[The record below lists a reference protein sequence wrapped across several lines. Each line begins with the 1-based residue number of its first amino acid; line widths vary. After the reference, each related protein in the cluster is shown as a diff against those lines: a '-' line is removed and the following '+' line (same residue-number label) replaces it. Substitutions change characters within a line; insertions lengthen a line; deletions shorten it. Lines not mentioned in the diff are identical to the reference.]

1 MPPALSGGVLM
12 RPLAAAILLCAAVA
26 HGAVVDGDWPSF
38 RGDSQLTGMAPAF
51 PPGRLRLAW
60 TLDTAA
66 MIAPDSAR
74 GIDAGIESTAA
85 VVAGKVYVGTLD
97 GRMLAVDLTD
107 GELLWTYEVGAEVKS
122 SPAVGGGQV
131 FFGDEDGTFH
141 ALDAQTGTENWTFT
155 AAAAITSSANLAGDR
170 VVFGSYDNRLY
181 CLSAAEGSLLWLVET
196 EGYVHASPAVVDSV
210 VVTVGCDGMLRLI
223 DLAHGGQ
230 LETIGLGSY
239 VAASC
244 AVSDGHAYVGTFG
257 EEVVGIDL
265 ADGEVAWRYR
275 YPERTFPFYSS
286 AAVAQD
292 LIIVGGRD
300 KMLHAIDRHSGESRW
315 VFAAGARI
323 DSSPVIAGQR
333 VFFASARGRIHA
345 IDRDS
350 GDETWSF
357 DTGSSIAA
365 SPAVATGR
373 LVIGD
378 LDGTLYCFTGGTD

>member
-12 RPLAAAILLCAAVA
+12 RPLATAILLWASVA
-26 HGAVVDGDWPSF
+26 YGTAVDGDWPSF

-60 TLDTAA
+60 TLDTA
-66 MIAPDSAR
+66 MTVAPDSAR

-97 GRMLAVDLTD
+97 GRFLAVDLTD
-107 GELLWTYEVGAEVKS
+107 GELLWTFDVGAEVKS

-141 ALDAQTGTENWTFT
+141 ALDAQTGTENWTFA

-181 CLSAAEGSLLWLVET
+181 CLSATEGSLLWKVQT
-196 EGYVHASPAVVDSV
+196 KGYIHASPALFDAA
-210 VVTVGCDGMLRLI
+210 VVTAGCDGKLRLVDLI
-223 DLAHGGQ
+223 DGGE
-230 LETIGLGSY
+230 LTTIDLGSY

-244 AVSDGHAYVGTFG
+244 AVSEGHAYVGTFA
-257 EEVVGIDL
+257 EEVVSIDL
-265 ADGEVAWRYR
+265 AGGEVVWRYR
-275 YPERTFPFYSS
+275 HPERTFPFYAS
-286 AAVAQD
+286 AAVAED

-300 KMLHAIDRHSGESRW
+300 KMLHAIDRHTGEARW

-345 IDRDS
+345 IDRDT

-365 SPAVATGR
+365 SPAVANTR

-378 LDGTLYCFTGGTD
+378 LDGTLYCFAGGTD